1 MTGAPDR
8 GLEVTERRPSSRNA
22 SIAILERRDVA
33 VHLPEVDHVDAR
45 ANRGIVMD
53 GEVVLY
59 TRPPENSQELIDDEL
74 AVINDGMKVRVNGRE
89 MGMYASYSYLGL
101 VGHPRINEAAK
112 KAVDKFGTGTNGVRM
127 LAGTLTL
134 HKELEETI
142 AHFKHTEAAVTYSS
156 GYVTNLTV
164 ISGLMGR
171 GDYVFSDKL
180 NHASIV
186 DGCLMSGAEFRRFRH
201 NDMEHL
207 EGLLK
212 NAPADV
218 TKMVVADAVFSMD
231 GDIVDLPKIVAL
243 CKQYSAWL
251 MIDEAHS
258 VGVLGKNGTGIEEHF
273 NMYGTIDIKMGTLS
287 KTIPSV
293 GGYVASNRDIITY
306 LSHASRAYIFSAALP
321 PAQAAAANEAFK
333 VILDEPWRIERLNQ
347 NAKQFIGGLKGMG
360 FDTMLTETAIVPVL
374 CGEDDVAFAM
384 TREAQHHDVFVLPVA
399 SPAVPQGLARLRA
412 TVTAAHDPSE
422 IERAMDV
429 IGEAGKKL
437 GVIK

>member
-1 MTGAPDR
+1 MDFHNTDDS
-8 GLEVTERRPSSRNA
+8 VTRR
-22 SIAILERRDVA
+22 IHAIMNRVSMAKDKDLYFYNQPVEEI
-33 VHLPEVDHVDAR
+33 LP
-45 ANRGIVMD
+45 
-53 GEVVLY
+53 
-59 TRPPENSQELIDDEL
+59 
-74 AVINDGMKVRVNGRE
+74 GMKVRVRGRE

-101 VGHPRINEAAK
+101 VNHPRINEAAR
-112 KAVDKFGTGTNGVRM
+112 KAVDQFGTGTHGVRS
-127 LAGTLTL
+127 LAGTLTI
-134 HKELEETI
+134 HTELEETI
-142 AHFKHTEAAVTYSS
+142 ANFKHAEAAVTYSS
-156 GYVTNLTV
+156 GYATNLSVVST
-164 ISGLMGR
+164 LMGR

-218 TKMVVADAVFSMD
+218 AKLVIADSVFSMD
-231 GDIVDLPKIVAL
+231 GDIIDLPNVLEL
-243 CKQYSAWL
+243 CRKYKAWL

-258 VGVLGKNGTGIEEHF
+258 IGVLGEKGTGIEEHF
-273 NMYGTIDIKMGTLS
+273 GLGDVIDIKMGTLS

-293 GGYVASNRDIITY
+293 GGYIAARKEIISY
-306 LSHASRAYIFSAALP
+306 LRHASRAYIFSAALP
-321 PAQAAAANEAFK
+321 PAQAAAANESFK
-333 VILDEPWRIERLNQ
+333 VILDEPWRVERLNQ
-347 NAKQFIGGLKGMG
+347 NTKQFIGGLKSMG

-374 CGEDDVAFAM
+374 CGDDETAFQM
-384 TREAQHHDVFVLPVA
+384 TREAQHNDVFVLPVV
-399 SPAVPQGLARLRA
+399 SPAVPEGLARLRA

>member
-1 MTGAPDR
+1 MDFHSTDDAVTRRIHAIMDR
-8 GLEVTERRPSSRNA
+8 VSLARDNDLYFYNQPVEE
-22 SIAILERRDVA
+22 IL
-33 VHLPEVDHVDAR
+33 P
-45 ANRGIVMD
+45 
-53 GEVVLY
+53 
-59 TRPPENSQELIDDEL
+59 
-74 AVINDGMKVRVNGRE
+74 GMKVRVRGRE

-101 VGHPRINEAAK
+101 VNHPRINQAAREAI
-112 KAVDKFGTGTNGVRM
+112 DRFGTGTHGVRS
-127 LAGTLTL
+127 LAGTLTI
-134 HKELEETI
+134 HTELEETI
-142 AHFKHTEAAVTYSS
+142 ADFKHAEAALTYSS
-156 GYVTNLTV
+156 GYASNLSVVST
-164 ISGLMGR
+164 LMGR

-218 TKMVVADAVFSMD
+218 AKLVIADSVFSMD
-231 GDIVDLPKIVAL
+231 GDIIDLPKMLEL
-243 CKQYSAWL
+243 CRKYNAWL

-258 VGVLGKNGTGIEEHF
+258 VGVLGKAGTGIEEHF
-273 NMYGTIDIKMGTLS
+273 NMYGMIDIKMGTLS

-293 GGYVASNRDIITY
+293 GGYVAARKEIITY
-306 LSHASRAYIFSAALP
+306 LRHASRAYIFSAALP

-347 NAKQFIGGLKGMG
+347 NTKQFIGGLKSMG

-374 CGEDDVAFAM
+374 CGDDETAFAM
-384 TREAQHHDVFVLPVA
+384 TREAQHNDVFVLPVV
-399 SPAVPQGLARLRA
+399 SPAVPEGLARLRA
-412 TVTAAHDPSE
+412 TVTAAHEPSE

-437 GVIK
+437 GIIK

>member
-1 MTGAPDR
+1 MDFHNTNDSLTRRVRAFTDR
-8 GLEVTERRPSSRNA
+8 VARLKANDLYYLNMPVA
-22 SIAILERRDVA
+22 DIL
-33 VHLPEVDHVDAR
+33 P
-45 ANRGIVMD
+45 
-53 GEVVLY
+53 
-59 TRPPENSQELIDDEL
+59 
-74 AVINDGMKVRVNGRE
+74 GMKVRVNGRE

-142 AHFKHTEAAVTYSS
+142 ANFKHTEAAVTYSS
-156 GYVTNLTV
+156 GYVTSLTV

-212 NAPADV
+212 NAPPDV
-218 TKMVVADAVFSMD
+218 AKMVVADSVFSMD
-231 GDIVDLPKIVAL
+231 GDIIDLPSLVAL
-243 CKQYSAWL
+243 CRKYNAWL

-258 VGVLGKNGTGIEEHF
+258 VGVLGKTGTGIEEHF
-273 NMYGTIDIKMGTLS
+273 NMYGAIDIKMGTLS

-293 GGYVASNRDIITY
+293 GGYVAANKDIITF

-347 NAKQFIGGLKGMG
+347 NTKQFIGGLKGLG
-360 FDTMLTETAIVPVL
+360 FDTMLTETAIVPIL
-374 CGEDDVAFAM
+374 CGDDDMAFAM
-384 TREAQHHDVFVLPVA
+384 TREAQHNDVFVLPVA
-399 SPAVPQGLARLRA
+399 SPAVPEGLARLRA

-437 GVIK
+437 GLIK

>member
-1 MTGAPDR
+1 MDVHTTDDAVTRRIKALTDR
-8 GLEVTERRPSSRNA
+8 ASGLKENGLYFYNQPVQE
-22 SIAILERRDVA
+22 IL
-33 VHLPEVDHVDAR
+33 P
-45 ANRGIVMD
+45 
-53 GEVVLY
+53 
-59 TRPPENSQELIDDEL
+59 
-74 AVINDGMKVRVNGRE
+74 GMKVRVNGRE

-112 KAVDKFGTGTNGVRM
+112 KAVDKFGTGTHGVRS
-127 LAGTLTL
+127 LAGTLTI
-134 HKELEETI
+134 HTELEETI
-142 AHFKHTEAAVTYSS
+142 SNFKHTEAAITYSS
-156 GYVTNLTV
+156 GYATNLTV
-164 ISGLMGR
+164 VSTLMGR

-201 NDMEHL
+201 NDMAHL

-218 TKMVVADAVFSMD
+218 AKLVIADSVFSMD
-231 GDIVDLPKIVAL
+231 GDIIDLPKMVEL
-243 CKQYSAWL
+243 CKQYNAWL

-258 VGVLGKNGTGIEEHF
+258 VGVLGERGTGIEEHF
-273 NMYGTIDIKMGTLS
+273 NMYGSIDIKMGTLS

-293 GGYVASNRDIITY
+293 GGYVAANKDIVTY
-306 LSHASRAYIFSAALP
+306 LRHASRAYIFSAALP

-333 VILDEPWRIERLNQ
+333 VILDEPERIEKLNL
-347 NAKQFIGGLKGMG
+347 NTKQFINGLKSMG

-374 CGEDDVAFAM
+374 CGDDMTAFAM
-384 TREAQHHDVFVLPVA
+384 TREAQHNDVFVLPVV
-399 SPAVPQGLARLRA
+399 SPAVPEGLARLRA

-437 GVIK
+437 GIIK

>member
-1 MTGAPDR
+1 MDFHNTDDSLTRRVRAFTDR
-8 GLEVTERRPSSRNA
+8 VARLKANDLYYLNIPVAE
-22 SIAILERRDVA
+22 IL
-33 VHLPEVDHVDAR
+33 P
-45 ANRGIVMD
+45 
-53 GEVVLY
+53 
-59 TRPPENSQELIDDEL
+59 
-74 AVINDGMKVRVNGRE
+74 GMKVRVNGRE

-101 VGHPRINEAAK
+101 VGHPRINEAAT
-112 KAVDKFGTGTNGVRM
+112 KAVEKFGTGTNGVRM

-142 AHFKHTEAAVTYSS
+142 ANFKHAEAAVTYSS

-164 ISGLMGR
+164 VSSLMGR

-201 NDMEHL
+201 NNMDHL

-212 NAPADV
+212 NAPPDV
-218 TKMVVADAVFSMD
+218 AKMVVADAVFSMD
-231 GDIVDLPKIVAL
+231 GDIIELPKILEL
-243 CKQYSAWL
+243 CKQYNAWL

-258 VGVLGKNGTGIEEHF
+258 VGVLGEKGTGIEEYF
-273 NMYGTIDIKMGTLS
+273 GLGDVIDIKMGTLS

-293 GGYVASNRDIITY
+293 GGYVAAKKDIITY
-306 LSHASRAYIFSAALP
+306 LRHASRAYIFSAALP

-347 NAKQFIGGLKGMG
+347 NTKQFIGGLKGLG

-374 CGEDDVAFAM
+374 CGDDDTAFAM
-384 TREAQHHDVFVLPVA
+384 TREAQHNDVFVLPVA
-399 SPAVPQGLARLRA
+399 SPAVPEGLARLRA
-412 TVTAAHDPSE
+412 TVTAAHEPSE

>member
-1 MTGAPDR
+1 MDFHSTDDSVTRRVHAIMDR
-8 GLEVTERRPSSRNA
+8 VSLAKDHDLYFYNQPIEE
-22 SIAILERRDVA
+22 IL
-33 VHLPEVDHVDAR
+33 P
-45 ANRGIVMD
+45 
-53 GEVVLY
+53 
-59 TRPPENSQELIDDEL
+59 
-74 AVINDGMKVRVNGRE
+74 GMKVRVHGRE

-101 VGHPRINEAAK
+101 VNHPRINEAAR
-112 KAVDKFGTGTNGVRM
+112 KAVDKFGTGTHGVRS
-127 LAGTLTL
+127 LAGTLTI
-134 HKELEETI
+134 HTELEETI
-142 AHFKHTEAAVTYSS
+142 ANFKHAEDAITYSS
-156 GYVTNLTV
+156 GYATNLTV
-164 ISGLMGR
+164 VSTLMGR

-218 TKMVVADAVFSMD
+218 SKLVIADSVFSMD
-231 GDIVDLPKIVAL
+231 GDIIDLPKML
-243 CKQYSAWL
+243 ELTRKYNAWL

-258 VGVLGKNGTGIEEHF
+258 IGVLGATGRGIEEHF
-273 NMYGTIDIKMGTLS
+273 GLGDVIDIKMGTLS

-293 GGYVASNRDIITY
+293 GGYIAARKEIITY
-306 LSHASRAYIFSAALP
+306 LRHASRAYIFSAALP

-333 VILDEPWRIERLNQ
+333 VILDEPERLEKLNL
-347 NAKQFIGGLKGMG
+347 NTKQFIGGLKSMG

-374 CGEDDVAFAM
+374 CGDDETAFRM
-384 TREAQHHDVFVLPVA
+384 TQEAQHNDVFVLPVV
-399 SPAVPQGLARLRA
+399 SPAVPEGLARLRA

-437 GVIK
+437 GIIK